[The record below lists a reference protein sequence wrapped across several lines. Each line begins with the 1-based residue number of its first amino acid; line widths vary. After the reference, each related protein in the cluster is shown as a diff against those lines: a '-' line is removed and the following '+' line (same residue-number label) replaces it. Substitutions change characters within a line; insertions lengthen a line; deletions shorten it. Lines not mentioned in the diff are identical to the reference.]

1 MTANEI
7 KQNYQHYVVKH
18 PKERHTLYRFAHAM
32 GIASE
37 TVQAHFTTATAIE
50 QNIWSDFFTQTL
62 EQLSADRSLF
72 EAYSA
77 REKMLAFLYTLE
89 EVLKQH
95 HAFIAATFPNS
106 WLSFGQP
113 DCLEL
118 FKKQFLAFANQL
130 ITQGLDTQEV
140 EWRAVLTGR
149 YADIIWL
156 EVPAIIR
163 FWLNDNSDAYEQT
176 DSLIEKT
183 VNFTFDVMGRTV
195 FDSGVELL
203 KFLFVPKQ

>member
-1 MTANEI
+1 MTASEV
-7 KQNYQHYVVKH
+7 KQNYQNYAVKH
-18 PKERHTLYRFAHAM
+18 PGQHHTLYRFAHTM
-32 GIASE
+32 GIAAE
-37 TVQAHFTTATAIE
+37 TIQAHFTTATAIE
-50 QNIWSDFFTQTL
+50 QSIWSDFFDQTL
-62 EQLSADRSLF
+62 EQLDANGDVYQN
-72 EAYSA
+72 YSA
-77 REKMLAFLYTLE
+77 REKMLAFFYTLE

-95 HAFIAATFPNS
+95 DNFILATYPNG

-118 FKKQFLAFANQL
+118 FKTKFKAFANQL
-130 ITQGLDTQEV
+130 ITQGLDTQEI

-163 FWLNDNSDAYEQT
+163 FWMNDHSDNYEKT

-183 VNFTFDVMGRTV
+183 VNFTFDMMGRTV
-195 FDSGVELL
+195 FDSGTELL
-203 KFLFVPKQ
+203 KFLFVERT

>member
-1 MTANEI
+1 MTASEV
-7 KQNYQHYVVKH
+7 KQNYRNYVVKH
-18 PKERHTLYRFAHAM
+18 PNGRHTLYRFAHTM

-37 TVQAHFTTATAIE
+37 TIQAHFTTAIGIE
-50 QNIWSDFFTQTL
+50 QSIWSDFFDQTL
-62 EQLSADRSLF
+62 EQLDANGNVYQN
-72 EAYSA
+72 YSA
-77 REKMLAFLYTLE
+77 REKMLAFFYTLE
-89 EVLKQH
+89 EVLKSNQ
-95 HAFIAATFPNS
+95 AYIAATYPNG

-118 FKKQFLAFANQL
+118 FKKKFLVFANQL
-130 ITQGLDTQEV
+130 ITGGIDTQEI

-163 FWLNDNSDAYEQT
+163 FWLNDSSDNFERT

-183 VNFTFDVMGRTV
+183 VNFTFDMMGRTV
-195 FDSGVELL
+195 FDSGTELL
-203 KFLFVPKQ
+203 KFLFIDRT